1 MRRLR
6 IAPEHMR
13 QMAAHV
19 AACSPLEACGLVAA
33 GPGGGDSMQ
42 VFLIENEL
50 ASSTH
55 YSMQPR
61 QQLDAFME
69 MERQGWELLA
79 IFHSHPSGPPGPS
92 QTDIA
97 EARYPG
103 VAHIIW
109 APDAEG
115 EWRARAFLLD
125 EGRATELELLA

>member
-1 MRRLR
+1 MRLR
-6 IAPEHMR
+6 ITPEHMQ

-33 GPGGGDSMQ
+33 AGDAHSVQ

-50 ASSTH
+50 SSPTH
-55 YSMQPR
+55 YSMQPH
-61 QQLDAFME
+61 QQLEAFME

-79 IFHSHPSGPPGPS
+79 IFHSHPNGPPTPS
-92 QTDIA
+92 RTDIA

-109 APDAEG
+109 APDATG
-115 EWRARAFLLD
+115 VWRARAFMLD
-125 EGRATELELLA
+125 GGVVTELALAE